1 MRNPLARRRRI
12 DSDAAVLLGAG
23 IGAALGA
30 AAWHWNDRRY
40 SLEGQVALI
49 AGASRG
55 LGLMLAEEF
64 ARQGCSVVICARNE
78 EELERARAWLGGRG
92 ADVLAVP
99 CDVSDREQVQ
109 RLMSLARAR
118 FGGIDILCNV
128 AGIIQVGPVQSMTA
142 ADFEEAMKV
151 MFWGTVYPTLEVL
164 PDMMARKR
172 GRIVN
177 ITSIGGKVSVPHLI
191 PYNCAKFAAV
201 AFSEGLNAEMRVHNV
216 KVVTIVP
223 GLMRTGSFLN
233 AFFKGRQEREFNW
246 FGMGATMPGIS
257 MNARR
262 AARQIVDAARRGQ
275 SERILS
281 KPAQVLA
288 MLHGAFPGLT
298 AELMAMANSL
308 LLPAAEGGSME
319 RARGTEVART
329 AVGRALTALGSR
341 AARKLNQ
348 MPGAKAA

>member
-1 MRNPLARRRRI
+1 MRNPLARRRRN
-12 DSDAAVLLGAG
+12 DSDAALLLGAG
-23 IGAALGA
+23 LGAALGA
-30 AAWHWNDRRY
+30 AAWYWNDTRY
-40 SLEGQVALI
+40 SLKGQVALI

-55 LGLMLAEEF
+55 LGLELAEEF

-78 EELERARAWLGGRG
+78 EELGRARASLESRG
-92 ADVLAVP
+92 ARVFAIP
-99 CDVSDREQVQ
+99 CDVGDREQVQ
-109 RLMSLARAR
+109 RLVSLARAR
-118 FGGIDILCNV
+118 FGSIDILCNV
-128 AGIIQVGPVQSMTA
+128 AGIIQVGPIESMTA

-164 PDMMARKR
+164 PAMMARQR

-201 AFSEGLNAEMRVHNV
+201 AFSEGLNAEMRAHNV

-262 AARQIVDAARRGQ
+262 AARQIVAAARRGQ
-275 SERILS
+275 SERVLS
-281 KPAQVLA
+281 KPAQALA
-288 MLHGAFPGLT
+288 LLHGVFPGLT

-308 LLPAAEGGSME
+308 LLPVAEGGSTG
-319 RARGTEVART
+319 RVSGTEVSSRT
-329 AVGRALTALGSR
+329 AVGRALRVLGGR
-341 AARKLNQ
+341 AARRLNQ
-348 MPGAKAA
+348 VGPKAA